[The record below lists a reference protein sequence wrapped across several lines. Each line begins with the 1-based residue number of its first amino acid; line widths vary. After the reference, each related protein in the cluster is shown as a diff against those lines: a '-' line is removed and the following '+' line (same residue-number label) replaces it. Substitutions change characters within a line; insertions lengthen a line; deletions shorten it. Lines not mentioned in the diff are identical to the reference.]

1 MKDQAYDKSME
12 HSREDFF
19 LFDEL
24 ASKYYVHLS
33 SRKEGH
39 DLCTEHY
46 HALYDTID
54 FVLYQTNVPD
64 KDLLS
69 EVSPYLANRHDCT
82 GEDGFSYVHGEYKGY
97 KVYVNTR
104 LLKINTCSLCKYY
117 YGTNMHDF
125 PLEDVRKAIE
135 RIGEDLNIPMDKVTV
150 TRLDLAVDL
159 ELQRSPI
166 AYFNRML
173 SLPYFRRHSHPTGFS
188 FRTEEKELTFYDKGK
203 EQGSNNKNIARCEFR
218 IKRVGRCFGK
228 RVTAS
233 MLYDPSFWNDML
245 DRLLSCY
252 SKIRVS
258 KESLPLYRIDGIK
271 SMQDCALC
279 DWVGRK
285 GFDPLRSE
293 LKALV
298 RDGGLAQRA
307 YRSIMGK
314 IKRCCFSSQGKEAG
328 PDIEEFDMKLRS
340 FLRSKRVG

>member
-1 MKDQAYDKSME
+1 M
-12 HSREDFF
+12 
-19 LFDEL
+19 DEL
-24 ASKYYVHLS
+24 ASKFYVHLS

-46 HALYDTID
+46 HALYDTTD
-54 FVLYQTNVPD
+54 FVLYQTDVPD

-69 EVSPYLANRHDCT
+69 EVSPYLANRRDCT
-82 GEDGFSYVHGEYKGY
+82 GEDGFSYVYGEYKGY

-104 LLKINTCSLCKYY
+104 LLKINACSLCRYY

-135 RIGEDLNIPMDKVTV
+135 RIGKDLSIPMGKAIV

-159 ELQRSPI
+159 GLQRSPI
-166 AYFNRML
+166 TYFNQML
-173 SLPYFRRHSHPTGFS
+173 DLPRFERHSHPTGVS
-188 FRTEEKELTFYDKGK
+188 FLTKEKEVVFYDKGE
-203 EQGSNNKNIARCEFR
+203 EQGSNNENIARCEFR
-218 IKRVGRCFGK
+218 IKKVKRCFGK
-228 RVTAS
+228 SVTAS
-233 MLYDPSFWNDML
+233 MLYDPSFWNDLL
-245 DRLLSCY
+245 DRFLSCY

-285 GFDPLRSE
+285 GFDLLRSE
-293 LKALV
+293 LKARM

-307 YRSIMGK
+307 YKSIMGK
-314 IKRCCFSSQGKEAG
+314 IRRCCFSSQGKDVG

-340 FLRSKRVG
+340 FLRSKRVD